1 MCWWK
6 PGRGPRA
13 VRWSSLLLVVV
24 CGLVVLVCVG
34 AALRGR
40 PVALVPAA
48 VAAALA
54 LREVRRLRRAR
65 RPG

>member
-1 MCWWK
+1 MPWWK

-13 VRWSSLLLVVV
+13 VRWSSLLLVAACGLLVVV
-24 CGLVVLVCVG
+24 CLV

-40 PVALVPAA
+40 PLALAPAA

-54 LREVRRLRRAR
+54 LREVRRLQRAR